1 MSENKKTYPDGLYF
15 VTLTMV
21 GWINLFDRDCY
32 KQILVENPQHCQKK
46 EGLEIF
52 AYVPIAI
59 GMSNHLHMITRRNNE
74 QDLTELLGRFKS
86 VTSKKF
92 IKEINCNPQESRR
105 DWLLYQFNFFANKNS
120 QYDEYHLWQYTNH
133 PTELFSNNVI
143 LQKVNYI
150 HENPVRAGIVNDV
163 TAYIYS
169 SACAD
174 SPLKICEL

>member
-15 VTLTMV
+15 VTLTIV
-21 GWINLFDRDCY
+21 GWINLFDRECY
-32 KQILVENPQHCQKK
+32 KQIVVENLKHCQEK
-46 EGLEIF
+46 EGLEIY
-52 AYVPIAI
+52 AYVV
-59 GMSNHLHMITRRNNE
+59 MSNHLHMIARRGNG

-92 IKEINCNPQESRR
+92 IKEINNNPQESRR
-105 DWLLYQFNFFANKNS
+105 NWLLYQFNYFANKNS

-133 PTELFSNNVI
+133 PIELFSNNVI

-150 HENPVRAGIVNDV
+150 HENPVRAGIINDV
-163 TAYIYS
+163 TAYTYS

-174 SPLKICEL
+174 SPLKMCEL